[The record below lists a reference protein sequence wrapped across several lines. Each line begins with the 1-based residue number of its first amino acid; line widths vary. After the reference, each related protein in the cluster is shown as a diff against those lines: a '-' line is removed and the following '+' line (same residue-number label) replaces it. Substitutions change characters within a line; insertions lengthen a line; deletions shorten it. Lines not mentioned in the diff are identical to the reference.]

1 MGKVRAEIDDA
12 LRAFLNAQHLFFV
25 ATAPSGDDGHV
36 NCSPKGGEALQ
47 VLGPTTVAY
56 VDRVGSGIETIAHLR
71 QNGRIVV
78 MVCAFDGA
86 PRIVRLHGR
95 GSVLEPNDPVF
106 ESLLSAWGTVRLG
119 VRSVIR
125 VEVARISDSCGFGVP
140 LYAYEGERDTMA
152 KWCEKKGAEGVAAYV
167 REKNATSLDG
177 LPGMRSSVD

>member
-1 MGKVRAEIDDA
+1 
-12 LRAFLNAQHLFFV
+12 
-25 ATAPSGDDGHV
+25 
-36 NCSPKGGEALQ
+36 
-47 VLGPTTVAY
+47 
-56 VDRVGSGIETIAHLR
+56 
-71 QNGRIVV
+71 